1 MASAK
6 TKTFEITALVQ
17 ADNVADNVALD
28 MTDYVDLADNEVF
41 LIQEWDIMLDP
52 TMAFPAAACDIRFQL
67 ADTNIVD
74 FVSINDRTSIGA
86 ARLGYNTPTFEVSKS
101 LSMSHDTDYGE
112 NLIVSRTLWLRSVN
126 SAASTEDHTRTIRGK
141 IVKPS
146 AKDYMA
152 LVLTQTGQ
160 VA

>member
-17 ADNVADNVALD
+17 ANNAADNVALD

-52 TMAFPAAACDIRFQL
+52 TEVFPADNECRFQI
-67 ADTNIVD
+67 ADTNITD
-74 FVSINDRTSIGA
+74 FVSINDLTSVGV
-86 ARLGYNTPTFEVSKS
+86 ARIGYNLADFQINKT

-112 NLIVSRTLWLRSVN
+112 NLIVSRTLYLRNITSL
-126 SAASTEDHTRTIRGK
+126 AATLDHTLTIRGK